1 MAGENERGD
10 RRAKPHLTEPP
21 FLPNVCSPETH
32 YRQLLV
38 MQARQFSLPIIG
50 LLLLCR
56 FGHAQDAES
65 PEARSPES
73 IVAHIEQGRAAKDSF
88 LVHSEESPLTEEM
101 KKRFAGLEYF
111 PIDLS
116 YQVLADF
123 HVYGR
128 PRRVSVPTNRESV
141 IQMERFGQLVGTC
154 AGNPFSLAVFR
165 SLEDG
170 SHLVLFRDVTNGSES
185 YSAGRY
191 VHVSDAGEG
200 TYLIDFNNSYSP
212 YCAYN
217 STYVCPLPPP
227 GNTLTFP
234 VRAGEKDIGANLAY

>member
-1 MAGENERGD
+1 
-10 RRAKPHLTEPP
+10 
-21 FLPNVCSPETH
+21 
-32 YRQLLV
+32 
-38 MQARQFSLPIIG
+38 MQAHRLTILLIG
-50 LLLLCR
+50 FLLRCG
-56 FGHAQDAES
+56 FGYAQDAES
-65 PEARSPES
+65 PEFIMSQ
-73 IVAHIEQGRAAKDSF
+73 IEQGRAAKDSF
-88 LVHSEESPLTEEM
+88 LVHSAESPLTEEV
-101 KKRFAGLEYF
+101 KSNFSGLEYF

-128 PRRVSVPTNRESV
+128 PRRISVPTNLESV
-141 IQMERFGQLVGTC
+141 IQMERYGRVVGTH
-154 AGNPFSLAVFR
+154 AGNPFSLVVFR

-170 SHLVLFRDVTNGSES
+170 SHLVLFRDATNGSES

-200 TYLIDFNNSYSP
+200 SYLIDFNNSYSP

-234 VRAGEKDIGANLAY
+234 VSAGRERYWRESCSLGRGPLS